1 MYGPKVPTVAG
12 VSLLP
17 ATGDSRLLLIVAVSL
32 IAAGVAIFVAT
43 TIMARK
49 TRRSEAN

>member
-1 MYGPKVPTVAG
+1 MYGAKVPVVAG

-17 ATGDSRLLLIVAVSL
+17 ATGDSRPLLIAAVSL
-32 IAAGVAIFVAT
+32 IAAGVVVFIAAT
-43 TIMARK
+43 LMARK